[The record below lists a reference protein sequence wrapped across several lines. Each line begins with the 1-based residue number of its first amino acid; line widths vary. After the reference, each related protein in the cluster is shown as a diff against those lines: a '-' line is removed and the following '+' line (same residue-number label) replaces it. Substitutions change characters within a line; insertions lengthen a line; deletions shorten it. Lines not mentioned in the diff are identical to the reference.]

1 MSLLIVTAL
10 STSFLDSLNPS
21 AIAQQM
27 LLQAMLPKK
36 RNIWYFIAGIGLA
49 NFALGLCIYYGLAS
63 TLHRLQTWFFAICR
77 LPLSLLA
84 ILAGLVLLGV
94 GMVQLIKT
102 RAGSLDADT
111 PKQPVSLSPL
121 SLFTMGAV
129 FCGVELTSALPYF
142 GFLALLAQ
150 HQPPQIAALALI
162 LLYNFI
168 YLLPLMLVYWGYQ
181 ALSGSALL
189 QKLEQIMGRIAAYLV
204 PVLLL
209 LLGGWLCWYSL
220 SLGQWTVV

>member
-1 MSLLIVTAL
+1 MYLIQ
-10 STSFLDSLNPS
+10 FLYR
-21 AIAQQM
+21 
-27 LLQAMLPKK
+27 KEVF
-36 RNIWYFIAGIGLA
+36 YV
-49 NFALGLCIYYGLAS
+49 FAYRYRPQYQFSG
-63 TLHRLQTWFFAICR
+63 Q
-77 LPLSLLA
+77 
-84 ILAGLVLLGV
+84 
-94 GMVQLIKT
+94 
-102 RAGSLDADT
+102 
-111 PKQPVSLSPL
+111 
-121 SLFTMGAV
+121 
-129 FCGVELTSALPYF
+129 PYF